1 MRIRT
6 AFVGATLAL
15 LASMA
20 SAQACR
26 EPGAYDRP
34 VDAVALGGRLYDNW
48 YAACGLPA
56 PKDTHPAYPSI
67 GKQSGA
73 STWRCKECH
82 GWDYAGKD
90 GAYAKGSHYTGIG
103 GISGA
108 AGRPVTAIVAVLSDD
123 RHRFDTVLAAPE
135 LERLARFVS
144 QGQSPLGRAV
154 DADTKKV
161 SGPTAGGARTFMR
174 ECASCHGVRGRRLNF
189 AHGQGDPEFV
199 GTIAVENP
207 WEAWHKIRHGQP
219 GSVMDREHLALEDP
233 DVDRRG
239 HMMGGGMHRHMMEG
253 RAMPA
258 FGGPFD
264 RDQLLALMRFLQ
276 TLPTR

>member
-1 MRIRT
+1 MLVRP
-6 AFVGATLAL
+6 AFIAVVLAL
-15 LASMA
+15 VSTAA

-26 EPGAYDRP
+26 EAGAYDRP
-34 VDAVALGGRLYDNW
+34 VDAVAVGGRLYDNW
-48 YAACGLPA
+48 YATCGLPA
-56 PKDTHPAYPSI
+56 PKNTHPAYPGS

-103 GISGA
+103 GIAGA
-108 AGRPVTAIVAVLSDD
+108 AGRPLPAIVAVLSDD
-123 RHRFDTVLAAPE
+123 RHRFDTVLAATE
-135 LERLARFVS
+135 LDRLARFVS
-144 QGQSPLGRAV
+144 EGQSPLGPAV
-154 DADTKKV
+154 EAATKTV
-161 SGPTAGGARTFMR
+161 SGPTAGGAQTFER
-174 ECASCHGVRGRRLNF
+174 ECAACHGVRGRRLDF
-189 AHGQGDPEFV
+189 AHGKGEPEFV

-207 WEAWHKIRHGQP
+207 WEMWHKLRHGQP
-219 GSVMDREHLALEDP
+219 GSVMDREHLALDDP
-233 DVDRRG
+233 DGGRRG
-239 HMMGGGMHRHMMEG
+239 HMMGAGMHRHMIEG

-258 FGGPFD
+258 FGGRLA